1 MTARSDPFPSETM
14 HNSRIFLCTMVSL
27 SAGWLAIRPAVAA
40 DCATFPSPVY
50 VTGSTAAK
58 PILVQLARYLGS
70 LSAPITIV
78 YQGQGSCS
86 GVDAVLSATLLQGA
100 ASFSTWDSSGTE
112 VKCDVP
118 ASAPV
123 VADIGV
129 SDVFASTCFSLPGGL
144 PTNVSDFL
152 GPVQAMTF
160 VTRKGSPEL
169 SISAEAAYNIYGFG
183 NSSGVAP
190 WDDETV
196 LFKRDA
202 LSGTQ
207 QMIASA
213 IGVPAAKWKGT
224 ATTGSGDLQNK
235 LVGATPVEKTLGI
248 LAADVAQDNRA
259 LLSILAYQHTGQRCG
274 YYPDRDANSNE
285 KQNVRDGHYAIW
297 GPMHLL
303 TRIDGNGVAIKRAAG
318 EVIGYLAGTKTAPAE
333 LDLVAFEAQ
342 HHVVSP
348 CAMRVKR
355 DREMGP
361 MTPISP
367 PSACGC
373 YYEKMANGST
383 PCIPCSRTND
393 CPAQTS
399 TCGYGYCET
408 SW

>member
-1 MTARSDPFPSETM
+1 
-14 HNSRIFLCTMVSL
+14 
-27 SAGWLAIRPAVAA
+27 
-40 DCATFPSPVY
+40 
-50 VTGSTAAK
+50 
-58 PILVQLARYLGS
+58 
-70 LSAPITIV
+70 
-78 YQGQGSCS
+78 
-86 GVDAVLSATLLQGA
+86 
-100 ASFSTWDSSGTE
+100 
-112 VKCDVP
+112 
-118 ASAPV
+118 
-123 VADIGV
+123 
-129 SDVFASTCFSLPGGL
+129 
-144 PTNVSDFL
+144 
-152 GPVQAMTF
+152 
-160 VTRKGSPEL
+160 
-169 SISAEAAYNIYGFG
+169 
-183 NSSGVAP
+183 VAP

-224 ATTGSGDLQNK
+224 AATGSGDLQNK
-235 LVGATPVEKTLGI
+235 LAGATPAEKTLGI

-259 LLSILAYQHTGQRCG
+259 LLNILAYQHTGQRCG

-297 GPMHLL
+297 GPMHFL
-303 TRIDGNGVAIKRAAG
+303 TRIDSNGIAIKRAAS

-355 DREMGP
+355 DRELGP
-361 MTPISP
+361 MTVFSP

-383 PCIPCSRTND
+383 ACTPCTRTSD
-393 CPAQTS
+393 CPSHTA
-399 TCGYGYCET
+399 TCSYGYCET
-408 SW
+408 AW

>member
-1 MTARSDPFPSETM
+1 MRCP
-14 HNSRIFLCTMVSL
+14 RVFLSTLVIL
-27 SAGWLAIRPAVAA
+27 LTLGRLGTRPANAT
-40 DCATFPSPVY
+40 DCTALPSPVF

-58 PILVQLARYLGS
+58 PLLAQLARYLGS
-70 LSAPITIV
+70 LASPITIV
-78 YQGQGSCS
+78 YQGQGSCT
-86 GVDAVLSATLLQGA
+86 GVDAILSATLLQGTA
-100 ASFSTWDSSGTE
+100 AFSTWDSSGSE
-112 VKCDVP
+112 IKCDIA
-118 ASAPV
+118 ASTPM

-129 SDVFASTCFSLPGGL
+129 SDVFASTCFTLPGGL
-144 PTNVSDFL
+144 PTNVADFL

-183 NSSGVAP
+183 NGSGVLP
-190 WDDETV
+190 WNDESTI
-196 LFKRDA
+196 FKRDA

-207 QMIASA
+207 QMISAA

-224 ATTGSGDLQNK
+224 GTTGSGDLQNR

-259 LLSILAYQHTGQRCG
+259 LLNILAYQHTGQHCG
-274 YYPDRDANSNE
+274 YYPDRDGNSNE

-297 GPMHLL
+297 GPMHFL
-303 TRIDGNGVAIKRAAG
+303 TRIDSNGIANKRAAAD
-318 EVIGYLAGTKTAPAE
+318 VIGYLAGTKTAPAE

-355 DREMGP
+355 DRELGP
-361 MTPISP
+361 MTPYASA
-367 PSACGC
+367 SACGC

-383 PCIPCSRTND
+383 SCTSCTRNSD
-393 CPAQTS
+393 CPLQSAVCS
-399 TCGYGYCET
+399 YGYCEAN
-408 SW
+408 

>member
-1 MTARSDPFPSETM
+1 MHGSGNSIRFIPMLTLAFGWTA
-14 HNSRIFLCTMVSL
+14 
-27 SAGWLAIRPAVAA
+27 ARPAAA
-40 DCATFPSPVY
+40 AECASLPSPVF

-58 PILVQLARYLGS
+58 PILIQLARYLGS
-70 LSAPITIV
+70 LTAPITIV
-78 YQGQGSCS
+78 YQGQGSCT

-100 ASFSTWDSSGTE
+100 AAFSTWDSSGTE
-112 VKCDVP
+112 VKCDV
-118 ASAPV
+118 STPV

-169 SISAEAAYNIYGFG
+169 SISAEAAYNIFGFG
-183 NSSGVAP
+183 NDSGVLP
-190 WDDETV
+190 WNDETTI
-196 LFKRDA
+196 FKRDA

-235 LVGATPVEKTLGI
+235 LVAATPVEKTLGI

-259 LLSILAYQHTGQRCG
+259 LLNVLAYQHTGQRCG
-274 YYPDRDANSNE
+274 YYPDRDGDSND

-297 GPMHLL
+297 GPMHFL
-303 TRIDGNGVAIKRAAG
+303 TRIDGNGIAVKRAAAD
-318 EVIGYLAGTKTAPAE
+318 VIGYLAGTTTAPAD

-348 CAMRVKR
+348 CAMRVRR
-355 DREMGP
+355 DQEMGH
-361 MTPISP
+361 MSP
-367 PSACGC
+367 YSPASACGC

-383 PCIPCSRTND
+383 SCPPCARSSD
-393 CPAQTS
+393 CPPQAS
-399 TCGYGYCET
+399 VCSYGYCEAN
-408 SW
+408 

>member
-1 MTARSDPFPSETM
+1 MTAGSDLFPSERM
-14 HNSRIFLCTMVSL
+14 HNSRNILCTL
-27 SAGWLAIRPAVAA
+27 AALGIGWLGARPAAAA
-40 DCATFPSPVY
+40 DCTDLPSPVF

-70 LSAPITIV
+70 LASPITIV

-86 GVDAVLSATLLQGA
+86 GVDAILSATLLQGTA
-100 ASFSTWDSSGTE
+100 TFSTWDSSGTE

-183 NSSGVAP
+183 NNSGVAP
-190 WDDETV
+190 WDDETN

-248 LAADVAQDNRA
+248 LAADVTQDNRA
-259 LLSILAYQHTGQRCG
+259 LLNVLAYQHTGQRCG

-297 GPMHLL
+297 GPMHFL
-303 TRIDGNGVAIKRAAG
+303 TRIDGNGIALKRSAA
-318 EVIGYLAGTKTAPAE
+318 EAIGYLAGTKTAPAE

-361 MTPISP
+361 MTTFSP

-383 PCIPCSRTND
+383 ACTPCTRTSD
-393 CPAQTS
+393 CPSQTA
-399 TCGYGYCET
+399 TCSFGYCET
-408 SW
+408 AW

>member
-1 MTARSDPFPSETM
+1 MR
-14 HNSRIFLCTMVSL
+14 NSRIFLFTLLVFGL
-27 SAGWLAIRPAVAA
+27 GWLGTRPAAAA
-40 DCATFPSPVY
+40 DCAALPSPVF

-70 LSAPITIV
+70 LASPISIV

-86 GVDAVLSATLLQGA
+86 GVDAILSATLLQGTA
-100 ASFSTWDSSGTE
+100 TFSTWDSSGTE
-112 VKCDVP
+112 LRCDVP

-183 NSSGVAP
+183 NNSGVTP
-190 WDDETV
+190 WDNETV

-207 QMIASA
+207 QMIATA

-224 ATTGSGDLQNK
+224 ATTGSSDLQNQ

-259 LLSILAYQHTGQRCG
+259 LLNLLAYQHTGQHCG

-297 GPMHLL
+297 GPMHFL
-303 TRIDGNGVAIKRAAG
+303 TRIDGNGIAIKRAAA

-348 CAMRVKR
+348 CAMQVKR
-355 DREMGP
+355 DRELGP
-361 MTPISP
+361 MTPFSP

-383 PCIPCSRTND
+383 ACTPCTRASD
-393 CPAQTS
+393 CPSQTS
-399 TCGYGYCET
+399 TCSYGYCET
-408 SW
+408 SL

>member
-1 MTARSDPFPSETM
+1 MRCSQVLVCTLLGSLPLGWPGATPAR
-14 HNSRIFLCTMVSL
+14 
-27 SAGWLAIRPAVAA
+27 AA
-40 DCATFPSPVY
+40 DCADLPSPVF

-70 LSAPITIV
+70 LASPITIV

-86 GVDAVLSATLLQGA
+86 GVDAILSATLLQGTA
-100 ASFSTWDSSGTE
+100 AFSTWDSSGAE
-112 VKCDVP
+112 VKCDV
-118 ASAPV
+118 AANSPV

-144 PTNVSDFL
+144 PTNVADFL

-169 SISAEAAYNIYGFG
+169 SISAEAAYNVYGFG
-183 NSSGVAP
+183 NGSGVSP
-190 WDDETV
+190 WDDESAI
-196 LFKRDA
+196 FKRDA

-207 QMIASA
+207 QMISAA

-224 ATTGSGDLQNK
+224 GTTGSGDLQNK
-235 LVGATPVEKTLGI
+235 LVGTTPVEKTLGI

-259 LLSILAYQHTGQRCG
+259 LLGILAYQHTGQRCG
-274 YYPDRDANSNE
+274 YYPDRDASSNE

-297 GPMHLL
+297 GPMHFL
-303 TRIDGNGVAIKRAAG
+303 TRIDGNGIAIKRAAA

-342 HHVVSP
+342 HHVVPP

-355 DREMGP
+355 DRELGP
-361 MTPISP
+361 MTPYAPASP
-367 PSACGC
+367 CGC

-383 PCIPCSRTND
+383 SCAACARTSD
-393 CPAQTS
+393 CPSATAVCS
-399 TCGYGYCET
+399 YGYCE
-408 SW
+408 SR

>member
-1 MTARSDPFPSETM
+1 MTAGSGLFHSERM
-14 HNSRIFLCTMVSL
+14 HNSRMFLCTLVVL
-27 SAGWLAIRPAVAA
+27 GTGWLGTRPAAAA
-40 DCATFPSPVY
+40 DCASLPSPVF

-70 LSAPITIV
+70 LPAPITIV

-86 GVDAVLSATLLQGA
+86 GVDAILSATLLQGTA
-100 ASFSTWDSSGTE
+100 AFSTWDSSGTE
-112 VKCDVP
+112 VKCNVSAD
-118 ASAPV
+118 APV

-183 NSSGVAP
+183 NNSGVAP
-190 WDDETV
+190 WDDETAI
-196 LFKRDA
+196 FRRDA

-259 LLSILAYQHTGQRCG
+259 LLNILAYQHTGQRCG

-297 GPMHLL
+297 GPMHFL
-303 TRIDGNGVAIKRAAG
+303 TRIDGNGIVVKRAAA
-318 EVIGYLAGTKTAPAE
+318 EIIGYLAGTKTAPAE

-355 DREMGP
+355 DRELGP
-361 MTPISP
+361 MTPTSP

-383 PCIPCSRTND
+383 SCTPCARTSD
-393 CPAQTS
+393 CPLQTS
-399 TCGYGYCET
+399 TCSYGYCEA

>member
-1 MTARSDPFPSETM
+1 MTADSGLFHSERM
-14 HNSRIFLCTMVSL
+14 HNSRMFLRTLVVL
-27 SAGWLAIRPAVAA
+27 STGWLATRPAAAA
-40 DCATFPSPVY
+40 DCAALPSPVF

-70 LSAPITIV
+70 LPAPITIV

-86 GVDAVLSATLLQGA
+86 GVDAILSATLLQGTA
-100 ASFSTWDSSGTE
+100 AFSTWDSSGTE

-118 ASAPV
+118 ADAPV

-183 NSSGVAP
+183 NNSGVAP
-190 WDDETV
+190 WDDETAI
-196 LFKRDA
+196 FRRDA

-235 LVGATPVEKTLGI
+235 LVAATPVEKTLGI

-259 LLSILAYQHTGQRCG
+259 LLNILAYQHTGQRCG
-274 YYPDRDANSNE
+274 YYPDRDVNSNE

-297 GPMHLL
+297 GPMHFL
-303 TRIDGNGVAIKRAAG
+303 TRIDGNGIVVKRAAA

-355 DREMGP
+355 DRELGS
-361 MTPISP
+361 MTPTSP

-383 PCIPCSRTND
+383 SCTPCVRTSD
-393 CPAQTS
+393 CPSQTS
-399 TCGYGYCET
+399 TCSYGYCEA